1 MICMKQLI
9 LILSFGVLVVA
20 DVYAAPPTLLSLSK
34 AIQQHIVTVEAE
46 ATGSSYNKQ
55 ALKLTIENT
64 GSLTYNLI
72 MDPGVIFTSDSAGF
86 QPLILAGEEKL
97 FMTPLKKTT
106 ITIQT
111 FCADSRALAPLKGIK
126 YTYSKIAGD
135 TLVKVIDFI
144 NKNRM
149 FNDLGQS
156 AVWVFTNGHSLNSVY
171 DGGNDFMSK
180 KLLDYIV
187 NLTHMPM
194 PEYFVQ
200 STVNTT
206 AGEEVYS
213 PKTLK
218 IFAKF
223 EEELE
228 SPKKLTLGIFNAQ
241 DEMIQPVFENRNY
254 GKAGHRFRVEFE
266 AKGVPAGKYYIRLKE
281 GEAIL
286 RETMVEVE

>member
-1 MICMKQLI
+1 MKQLI
-9 LILSFGVLVVA
+9 LVLSFGLLFVA
-20 DVYAAPPTLLSLSK
+20 DVYAAPPTLLNLSK
-34 AIQQHIVTVEAE
+34 AIQQHIVTVEAV

-72 MDPGVIFTSDSAGF
+72 MNPGVIFVGDSAGF

-97 FMTPLKKTT
+97 FMTPLKKAT
-106 ITIQT
+106 ITVQT
-111 FCADSRALAPLKGIK
+111 FCADSRGLAPIKGLT
-126 YTYSKIAGD
+126 YTYSKVAGD

-144 NKNRM
+144 HKNRM

-156 AVWVFTNGHSLNSVY
+156 AVWVFTNNHSLNSVY

-187 NLTHMPM
+187 KVTNRPM
-194 PEYFVQ
+194 PAYFVQ
-200 STVNTT
+200 SDINTT
-206 AGEEVYS
+206 PGEEVYK

-228 SPKKLTLGIFNAQ
+228 SPRKLTLGVFNEQ
-241 DEMIQPVFENRNY
+241 GEMIQSVFENRNY

-266 AKGVPAGKYYIRLKE
+266 AKGVPAGKYYIRLKSE
-281 GEAIL
+281 DVVL

>member
-1 MICMKQLI
+1 MIRMKQLI
-9 LILSFGVLVVA
+9 LILSFGLMLVA
-20 DVYAAPPTLLSLSK
+20 DVYAAPPTLLNLSK
-34 AIQQHIVTVEAE
+34 AIQQHIVTVEAV

-72 MDPGVIFTSDSAGF
+72 MNPGVIFVCDSAGF

-106 ITIQT
+106 ITVQT
-111 FCADSRALAPLKGIK
+111 FCADSRNLAPVKGLT
-126 YTYSKIAGD
+126 YTYSKVAGD

-144 NKNRM
+144 HKNRM

-156 AVWVFTNGHSLNSVY
+156 AVWMFTNDHSLNNVY
-171 DGGNDFMSK
+171 DSGNDFMSK

-187 NLTHMPM
+187 KVTNRPM
-194 PEYFVQ
+194 PEYYVQ
-200 STVNTT
+200 SDINTSP
-206 AGEEVYS
+206 GEEVYT

-228 SPKKLTLGIFNAQ
+228 SPKKLTLGVFNEQ
-241 DEMIQPVFENRNY
+241 GEMIQSVFENRNY

-266 AKGVPAGKYYIRLKE
+266 AKGVPAGKYYIRLKSE
-281 GEAIL
+281 DVVL